1 MSNKIMTCPHCL
13 NEVKYGANVCTGCKA
28 EILYGRAPRIV
39 KVISLI
45 LIYMAIYWV
54 FISSLK
60 FALSMNWVDRN
71 IGEGSNGLVV
81 IGGMFIIG
89 LVVYW
94 IVSKTIFKRLYG
106 RKIEYIRRVLN

>member
-1 MSNKIMTCPHCL
+1 MAYQALECPHCL

-45 LIYMAIYWV
+45 LIYMAIYRV

-60 FALSMNWVDRN
+60 FALSMNWLDRN
-71 IGEGSNGLVV
+71 VGEGSNGLAVIDRMLV
-81 IGGMFIIG
+81 IG
-89 LVVYW
+89 LWV
-94 IVSKTIFKRLYG
+94 R
-106 RKIEYIRRVLN
+106 